1 MMHEDEYTVLVLID
15 TVITYKLR
23 KKISEE
29 YAYYSWISQTQIL
42 AQQLSNRWVK
52 YCIYISPFYLDIVN
66 STWQELG

>member
-1 MMHEDEYTVLVLID
+1 MISNSPNTMMHEDEYTVLVLID

-42 AQQLSNRWVK
+42 AQQLSNR
-52 YCIYISPFYLDIVN
+52 
-66 STWQELG
+66 